1 MEYIIE
7 IIIAALAFLGT
18 LFGSVLANNKSQAVM
33 QEQIKGVKEDIS
45 TLSTRVDKHNNL
57 IERTAV
63 LEAKV
68 ESLEK
73 DLVA

>member
-7 IIIAALAFLGT
+7 IIIAVIAFLGT

-33 QEQIKGVKEDIS
+33 QEQIKSVKEDIN
-45 TLSTRVDKHNNL
+45 TLSVRVDKHNNL

-68 ESLEK
+68 EGLEK
-73 DLVA
+73 EVLN

>member
-1 MEYIIE
+1 
-7 IIIAALAFLGT
+7 
-18 LFGSVLANNKSQAVM
+18 M
-33 QEQIKGVKEDIS
+33 QEQIKGVKEDIG
-45 TLSTRVDKHNNL
+45 TLSARVDKHNNL

-73 DLVA
+73 EM